1 MSAQNS
7 EATRHSSEVAHELRT
22 LSNGLNHAVSRFS
35 L

>member
-7 EATRHSSEVAHELRT
+7 EATRHNSEVAHELRN
-22 LSNGLNHAVSRFS
+22 LSNGLNQAVSRFS